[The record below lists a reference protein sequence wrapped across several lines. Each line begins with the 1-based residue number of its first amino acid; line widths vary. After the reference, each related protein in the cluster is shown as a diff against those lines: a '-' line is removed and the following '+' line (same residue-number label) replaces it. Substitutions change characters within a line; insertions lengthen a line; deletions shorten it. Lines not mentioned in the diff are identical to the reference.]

1 MLVSLMS
8 MYSAI
13 NMKNNAVM
21 GMMNTSNSMLGAIRN
36 VNPTSNLEALHQQD
50 TFNSLNMV
58 KHQFMYKVAK
68 AMEEQSEELL
78 QEDTEYIEL
87 EGNETTQVY
96 AYDKYICVYRNKKVE
111 FYNKVGTK
119 VDEME
124 LDINKAVFTSAGRY
138 MAICE
143 NSGKK
148 FYLICG
154 REKIYENEVEGH
166 ITQIDV
172 SRNGFVSASIIYIY
186 Y

>member
-8 MYSAI
+8 MYSAV

-78 QEDTEYIEL
+78 QEDIEQQKL
-87 EGNETTQVY
+87 N
-96 AYDKYICVYRNKKVE
+96 
-111 FYNKVGTK
+111 
-119 VDEME
+119 
-124 LDINKAVFTSAGRY
+124 
-138 MAICE
+138 
-143 NSGKK
+143 
-148 FYLICG
+148 YL
-154 REKIYENEVEGH
+154 
-166 ITQIDV
+166 
-172 SRNGFVSASIIYIY
+172 A
-186 Y
+186 